1 MRRTLLVGSRK
12 LRTVVVVAVGVG
24 ALVIPAAAL
33 ADPPATP
40 PRADV
45 YVELARPLRLL
56 ESGRV
61 ADATW
66 DWAFGIRGHCGDHLV
81 DALRAI
87 HRALNSHMSSDYVAE
102 GDAAR

>member
-24 ALVIPAAAL
+24 TLVIPAAAL

-45 YVELARPLRLL
+45 YVEVWCRAPD
-56 ESGRV
+56 GTV
-61 ADATW
+61 AAYE
-66 DWAFGIRGHCGDHLV
+66 RV
-81 DALRAI
+81 DAHSVDQGNKGVQVEHYGL
-87 HRALNSHMSSDYVAE
+87 HHE
-102 GDAAR
+102 GWLCQIGPFS

>member
-45 YVELARPLRLL
+45 YVELWCRAPD
-56 ESGRV
+56 GTV
-61 ADATW
+61 AAYE
-66 DWAFGIRGHCGDHLV
+66 RV
-81 DALRAI
+81 DAHSVDQGNKDVQVEHYGL
-87 HRALNSHMSSDYVAE
+87 HHE
-102 GDAAR
+102 GWLCQIGPFS